1 MSADPATAFLA
12 LARAQRL
19 LPTDE
24 LNDLARPGELTPDRL
39 HEVTDRLL
47 AAGDLTPYQAQLLR
61 AGRGDELVVAG
72 FPVVGELAGDFRA
85 LHPSLGSPV
94 VLRRLPLGRFPADAD
109 RNDFVRRAQDASVIR
124 HPHLTT
130 LLDAGITPDGGVFV
144 ALEPFDG
151 EDLLTL
157 VGDIGPMPAG
167 LACDYLKGVAA
178 ALEVAAKH
186 GTVHGDVQPGTLHV
200 GPLTPMAKPRDDG
213 TPRLRPTA
221 DATVKLSGLGLR
233 LDLADD
239 RPAHEL
245 AFAAPER
252 LAGEPLT
259 TAADVYGLGATLYY
273 LLTGRTPAGHCE
285 TRAGLVAALRH
296 GHVPPLNTLRAD
308 VPPPLAGAIHA
319 MLSADPTRRPTLPDA
334 IASLGGVPA
343 AVPVPLDKPAA
354 NALADLIDDALA
366 SNVGLWTPAEPL
378 PAPTLALVPSVEHPL
393 GPVESL
399 EVLEGDPPLTPEEG
413 FVPREYTPGDSG
425 EAAFA
430 GVVAS
435 AAEEHPE
442 ALVADEPLK
451 PRAAL
456 PRSLVWLGFAVGLGL
471 NLLALLTL
479 VIYLFDPFADAKST
493 PTPATTPVKTP
504 VKKPAK

>member
-24 LNDLARPGELTPDRL
+24 LSSLARPGELTPDRL

-72 FPVVGELAGDFRA
+72 FPVVGELGDDFRA

-94 VLRRLPLGRFPADAD
+94 VLRRHPVGRFPTDAD
-109 RNDFVRRAQDASVIR
+109 RNEYVRRAQDASVIR

-130 LLDAGITPDGGVFV
+130 LLDAGVTPDGGAFV
-144 ALEPFDG
+144 ALEPFAG
-151 EDLLTL
+151 EDLFTL

-167 LACDYLKGVAA
+167 LACNYLKGVAA
-178 ALEVAAKH
+178 ALEVAAGH
-186 GTVHGDVQPGTLHV
+186 GIVHGDVQPRTLHV
-200 GPLTPMAKPRDDG
+200 GPLTPMSKPRDDG

-239 RPAHEL
+239 RPANEL

-285 TRAGLVAALRH
+285 TRAGLLAAVRH
-296 GHVPPLNTLRAD
+296 GHVPPVATPRAD

-319 MLSADPTRRPTLPDA
+319 MLSADPARRPTLPDA

-378 PAPTLALVPSVEHPL
+378 PAPTPAPVPLVEHPL
-393 GPVESL
+393 GRVESL
-399 EVLEGDPPLTPEEG
+399 EVLEGDPPLTPEDG
-413 FVPREYTPGDSG
+413 FVPREYTPGESG

-430 GVVAS
+430 AVVTTP
-435 AAEEHPE
+435 AEDHPE
-442 ALVADEPLK
+442 ALVADAPPK
-451 PRAAL
+451 AKVVV
-456 PRSLVWLGFAVGLGL
+456 PRSQIWLWIGLGVGLQ
-471 NLLALLTL
+471 LLAVLLW
-479 VIYLFDPFADAKST
+479 VVYLYNPFADAKA
-493 PTPATTPVKTP
+493 PAPAPTP
-504 VKKPAK
+504 VKKPAR

>member
-24 LNDLARPGELTPDRL
+24 LSSLARPGELTPDRL
-39 HEVTDRLL
+39 HELTDRLL

-72 FPVVGELAGDFRA
+72 FPVVGELGDDFRA
-85 LHPSLGSPV
+85 LHPSLGAPV
-94 VLRRLPLGRFPADAD
+94 VLRRLPVGRFPTDAD
-109 RNDFVRRAQDASVIR
+109 RNEYVRRAQDASVIR
-124 HPHLTT
+124 HPHFTT

-151 EDLLTL
+151 EDLLAL
-157 VGDIGPMPAG
+157 VGDIGPMPVG

-186 GTVHGDVQPGTLHV
+186 GTVHGDVQPRTLHV
-200 GPLTPMAKPRDDG
+200 GPLVPMSKPRDDG

-273 LLTGRTPAGHCE
+273 LLTGRTPVGHCE
-285 TRAGLVAALRH
+285 TRAGLAAALRH
-296 GHVPPLNTLRAD
+296 GHVAPVDALCAD

-319 MLSADPTRRPTLPDA
+319 MLSADPARRPTLPDA

-343 AVPVPLDKPAA
+343 AVPVPLNKPAA

-378 PAPTLALVPSVEHPL
+378 PAPTLAPVPLVEHPL
-393 GPVESL
+393 GRVESL

-413 FVPREYTPGDSG
+413 FVPREYAPGESG
-425 EAAFA
+425 EGAFA
-430 GVVAS
+430 GVVTTPV
-435 AAEEHPE
+435 EEHPD
-442 ALVADEPLK
+442 ALVADAPPKAKVLV
-451 PRAAL
+451 
-456 PRSLVWLGFAVGLGL
+456 PRSQIWLWLGAGLGL
-471 NLLALLTL
+471 QVLAVLLW
-479 VIYLFDPFADAKST
+479 VVYLYNPFADAKA
-493 PTPATTPVKTP
+493 PAPAPTP